1 VRAVLGAIMTRD
13 GSPVALADVQALA
26 DRARLPWAE
35 KPRLILGDGF
45 GLVWVPACTREQPTS
60 PDGLA
65 PWSREPRR
73 HEVVVDGT
81 LDDRS
86 ELARRLGLPTGSD
99 GPGSEPCLI
108 AAAYERWGPAFLPSL
123 VGELAFLLWDR
134 TERRLLAYRDTF
146 GLRELFYCESSRQFL
161 VASQLQMLLDRPALS
176 DLNEEYVAEFLSVQF
191 FCGPMTPFRG
201 AVRLQAG
208 HQLTI
213 TGAHLATRRYWD
225 FEDRPLRQGTSE
237 EHAERFLS
245 LFQEGIEACCK
256 STTGR
261 VWAEL
266 SGGLDS
272 SSIVCLA
279 QEILKREPAQ
289 GADFATLTFVWDD
302 TPQSDERRWSDPV
315 VQKYGLVNHR
325 LRGDDLFFDGVHEA
339 SLYRNEPHFGL
350 LCHPMIKLEADLLH
364 GVGVEVLL
372 SGSRAESV
380 VLADLTPPVHL
391 ADHLRGLRLRCFY
404 RELLRWQRGTHQP
417 LANLLLRFALQ
428 PLLWPHRSV
437 GSSEDAPALSPWLDQ
452 SFVRRTKL
460 LNRVREARAARR
472 FRNAAQQFQYER
484 LCRSEQMVHRG
495 FSEWSCEVR
504 YPFLYR
510 PLVEFV
516 LAVPW
521 EAKVSPEEGKLLLR
535 RSLEGRLPELVRTR
549 QGGGGPGPSM
559 YKAYARR
566 WAWIEPVVRSSLLV
580 SMGFLDRAEFTR
592 AAELVSFGMSRGY
605 GAFLSCLA
613 LELWL
618 RAVTGWQ
625 EPCRG

>member
-1 VRAVLGAIMTRD
+1 MRAALGAIVTRD
-13 GSPVALADVQALA
+13 GSPVALPDLQAFA
-26 DRARLPWAE
+26 GRARLPWPE
-35 KPRLILGDGF
+35 TPELIIGEGF
-45 GLVWVPACTREQPTS
+45 GLLCVPAGTRAQPPS
-60 PDGLA
+60 GL
-65 PWSREPRR
+65 PRWRREPCR

-81 LDDRS
+81 LDNRS
-86 ELARRLGLPTGSD
+86 ELARRLGLPKGSD
-99 GPGSEPCLI
+99 GPGSEARLI
-108 AAAYERWGPAFLPSL
+108 AAAYERWGQDFLPSL

-134 TERRLLAYRDTF
+134 AERRLLAYRDSF
-146 GLRELFYCESSRQFL
+146 GLRELFYSDTSRQFL
-161 VASQLQMLLDRPALS
+161 IASQLQMVLDRPKLS
-176 DLNEEYVAEFLSVQF
+176 DLDEEYVAEFLSVQF

-201 AVRLQAG
+201 AARLQAG
-208 HQLTI
+208 HQMTI
-213 TGAHLATRRYWD
+213 TGTHVETRRYWD
-225 FEDRPLRQGTSE
+225 LEESPLRQEAGHE
-237 EHAERFLS
+237 PAERFLA
-245 LFQEGIEACCK
+245 LFQEGIEACCR

-279 QEILKREPAQ
+279 HEVLQREPAR

-302 TPQSDERRWSDPV
+302 TPQSDERRWADPV

-325 LRGDDLFFDGVHEA
+325 LRGDDLFFDDVHEA

-364 GVGVEVLL
+364 SAGVEVLL

-391 ADHLRGLRLRCFY
+391 ADHLRSFRLRCFY
-404 RELLRWQRGTHQP
+404 RELLRWQRGTHLP
-417 LANLLLRFALQ
+417 LANLFLRFALQ
-428 PLLWPHRSV
+428 PLIWPHRSV
-437 GSSEDAPALSPWLDQ
+437 GSAEDAPALSPWLDRG
-452 SFVRRTKL
+452 FVRRAKL
-460 LNRVREARAARR
+460 LSRVREARAGGR
-472 FRNAAQQFQYER
+472 FRNAAQQLQYER
-484 LCRSEQMVHRG
+484 LCRSEQMAHRG

-510 PLVEFV
+510 PLVEYV
-516 LAVPW
+516 LTVPW
-521 EAKVSPEEGKLLLR
+521 EQKVAPEEGKLLLR
-535 RSLEGRLPELVRTR
+535 RALEGRLPELVRTR
-549 QGGGGPGPSM
+549 RGGGGPGPSM

-566 WAWIEPVVRSSLLV
+566 WARIEPVVRSSLLV

-618 RAVTGWQ
+618 RAVTGWEEQ
-625 EPCRG
+625 G